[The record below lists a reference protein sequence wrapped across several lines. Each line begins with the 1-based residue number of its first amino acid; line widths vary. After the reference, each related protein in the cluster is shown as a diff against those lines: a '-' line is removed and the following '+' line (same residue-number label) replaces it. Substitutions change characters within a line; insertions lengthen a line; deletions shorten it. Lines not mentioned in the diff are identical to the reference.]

1 MEFHGKSEA
10 SQMHFPTNRFFIAHS
25 KVVLIIRVVRTEDK
39 FKETN
44 AGIDGRRNKQKPV
57 E

>member
-10 SQMHFPTNRFFIAHS
+10 PQMYFPTDRLFIAHS
-25 KVVLIIRVVRTEDK
+25 KLVFIIRAVRTEDK

-44 AGIDGRRNKQKPV
+44 AGKMDGQINKSW
-57 E
+57 

>member
-10 SQMHFPTNRFFIAHS
+10 SQMYFPTKRFFIAHS

>member
-10 SQMHFPTNRFFIAHS
+10 PQMYFPTDRFFIAHS

-44 AGIDGRRNKQKPV
+44 AGIDGRRNKQKPA